1 MISLGSR
8 SCDEQQCEIVIAFV
22 HNNSGLPVLDLR
34 AMSDQE
40 LSQLALE
47 WSLTSAVS
55 LRQALVA
62 AKWRGEDLPTA
73 KQLEDMSLKDRLAN
87 LEGFRNSGDQS
98 NLLIANLIAIMPP

>member
-1 MISLGSR
+1 MSNNAKLLSPLFIF
-8 SCDEQQCEIVIAFV
+8 D
-22 HNNSGLPVLDLR
+22 NSGFPVLDLR

-55 LRQALVA
+55 LRQAFVET

-98 NLLIANLIAIMPP
+98 NLLICKSIAIMPP